1 MTRSAF
7 ARRCLSKRYLQ
18 ELFTFSHSPKFF
30 YSPLYTQKRNT
41 VNCRVLACSKRS
53 DSAERCEVKK
63 AMKVEGD
70 WRERCSPLLLPRFYF
85 FALLFTSHRS
95 PLSERLELA
104 SRLSPLTYEPP
115 SLIYQST
122 EKIYPPPPPLH
133 LLPGMKSASRFSFLD

>member
-63 AMKVEGD
+63 AMKSRGGLG
-70 WRERCSPLLLPRFYF
+70 REVRSL
-85 FALLFTSHRS
+85 SH
-95 PLSERLELA
+95 LSSSLA
-104 SRLSPLTYEPP
+104 FIFSR
-115 SLIYQST
+115 
-122 EKIYPPPPPLH
+122 
-133 LLPGMKSASRFSFLD
+133 SFLLRTAPHYLNAWNWLVAYRP